1 MDESEHNK
9 SFLSTKKLSRDN
21 SVDSLESAF
30 IDQDL
35 KVREEAVIPPDS
47 KKRKTPTK
55 KKSSTDSQNLSV
67 P

>member
-9 SFLSTKKLSRDN
+9 SFLSTKKLSREN

-35 KVREEAVIPPDS
+35 KVR
-47 KKRKTPTK
+47 
-55 KKSSTDSQNLSV
+55 
-67 P
+67 